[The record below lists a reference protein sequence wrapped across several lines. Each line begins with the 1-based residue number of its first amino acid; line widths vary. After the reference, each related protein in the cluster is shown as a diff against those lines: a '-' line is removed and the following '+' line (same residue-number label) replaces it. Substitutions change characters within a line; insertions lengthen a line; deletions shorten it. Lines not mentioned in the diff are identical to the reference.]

1 MWKIE
6 NIEYSPNGKVM
17 LSKIYMLLSY
27 VITIYIY
34 IFQKYTNTLAY
45 IMIVVKT
52 NLLSLLLFL
61 FN

>member
-52 NLLSLLLFL
+52 NLSLLLFL